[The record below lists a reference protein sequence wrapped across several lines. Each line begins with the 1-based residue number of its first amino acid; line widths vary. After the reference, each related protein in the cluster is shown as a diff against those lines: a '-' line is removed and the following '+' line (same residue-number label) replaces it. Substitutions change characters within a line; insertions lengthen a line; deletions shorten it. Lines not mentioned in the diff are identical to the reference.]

1 MYWFVHQKAKRQFPL
16 VAGARSDG
24 LVVCMIFRQP
34 KSLYRGMAFPLV
46 SEGVRSSLF
55 FGVYGKVLDQFGG
68 RPQSVASYPE
78 IAVAAAVGGGVQGIA
93 ATPVELVKIQLQS
106 ANGQYWQ

>member
-1 MYWFVHQKAKRQFPL
+1 ML
-16 VAGARSDG
+16 
-24 LVVCMIFRQP
+24 LQP

-55 FGVYGKVLDQFGG
+55 FGVYGKVLDRFG
-68 RPQSVASYPE
+68 RPHHAASYSE
-78 IAVAAAVGGGVQGIA
+78 ITVAAAVGGSVQGIA

-106 ANGQYWQ
+106 PNGQCVMAHERNNYNVSYF